1 MRKTAT
7 CKLCGEPMPEGEEM
21 FNYHGYSGDCPKP
34 PLAVPVCAFCQKP
47 SPDGNVCDVC
57 KAAYSAGRQEGWEA
71 GRSEIADLIAVI
83 GAALTMDHPGRNVLV
98 LVYDRIRALTP
109 SPEPQKEK

>member
-1 MRKTAT
+1 MTAT
-7 CKLCGEPMPEGEEM
+7 CKFCGEPMPEGEEM

-71 GRSEIADLIAVI
+71 RRDADIQLVTELCFMAGVKKVI
-83 GAALTMDHPGRNVLV
+83 IGNEDLLG
-98 LVYDRIRALTP
+98 RIRALTP
-109 SPEPQKEK
+109 SPEPQKEKL